1 MSFAFIRLLCG
12 SLRGSLRGFGPTG
25 ARRRPGGRAA
35 RWFSLLLAALLTA
48 PATAGTVLERVK
60 SAGVLRCGVSE
71 GIAGFSQRDAAGR
84 WQGFDADFCRAVA
97 AAVVGDGERVQFVPL
112 TAAARFPALQA
123 QRIDLLVRNTTWTLT
138 REAVLRLQFPAV
150 LLYDGQA
157 FMVPAASGITAA
169 AQLRGAT
176 VCLEKG
182 TNHLHNLD
190 FYNQHSG
197 LDLKPLVLD
206 AADAVAAAFF
216 AGRCAAYTADGSQL
230 AAVRAAAPG
239 GRGPFV
245 ILPERIA
252 EEPLAPVVWEG
263 DPEWTT
269 VVRWVLFALVIAEQ
283 EGINRENVAA
293 RREHGTGVLA
303 RLSGDDKRLLGQ
315 SLGIPVRWV
324 VRAVQAVGNYG
335 EMFERNLGA
344 QSPLKL
350 ERGPNRPWTDGGLL
364 YAPPID

>member
-1 MSFAFIRLLCG
+1 MLD
-12 SLRGSLRGFGPTG
+12 
-25 ARRRPGGRAA
+25 
-35 RWFSLLLAALLTA
+35 
-48 PATAGTVLERVK
+48 RVK

-71 GIAGFSQRDAAGR
+71 GIAGFSERDAAGR
-84 WQGFDADFCRAVA
+84 CQGFDADFCRAVA

-138 REAVLRLQFPAV
+138 REAVLRLHFPAV
-150 LLYDGQA
+150 LLFDGQA
-157 FMVPAASGITAA
+157 FMVPGPAGGTTA

-176 VCLEKG
+176 VGLEKG
-182 TNHLHNLD
+182 TNHGRNLD
-190 FYNQHSG
+190 FYNRRTG

-206 AADAVAAAFF
+206 SAEAAAAALF
-216 AGRCAAYTADGSQL
+216 AGRCAAYTGDGAQL
-230 AAVRAAAPG
+230 AAVRARVPDG
-239 GRGPFV
+239 SGPFV
-245 ILPERIA
+245 IRPERIA

-269 VVRWVLFALVIAEQ
+269 VVRWVLFALVIAEPG
-283 EGINRENVAA
+283 GITRENVRT
-293 RREHGTGVLA
+293 RREHGSGVLA

-315 SLGIPVRWV
+315 ALGIPVGWV
-324 VRAVQAVGNYG
+324 VRAVSALGNYG

-350 ERGPNRPWTDGGLL
+350 ERGPNRPWTDGGLM
-364 YAPPID
+364 YAPPIDRGGAST

>member
-1 MSFAFIRLLCG
+1 MLFALIRFLRGLIPG
-12 SLRGSLRGFGPTG
+12 FGLRGS
-25 ARRRPGGRAA
+25 RRRPGRRAA
-35 RWFSLLLAALLTA
+35 RWLLPLLAAFLTNA
-48 PATAGTVLERVK
+48 VTAGAVLDRVK

-71 GIAGFSQRDAAGR
+71 GIAGFSERDAAGR

-138 REAVLRLQFPAV
+138 REAVLRLHFPAV
-150 LLYDGQA
+150 LLYDGQT
-157 FMVPAASGITAA
+157 FMVPSASGITQAG
-169 AQLRGAT
+169 QLRGAT

-182 TNHLHNLD
+182 TNHGRNLD
-190 FYNQHSG
+190 FYNRRTG
-197 LDLKPLVLD
+197 LDLKPMVLD
-206 AADAVAAAFF
+206 SADATAAAFF
-216 AGRCAAYTADGSQL
+216 AGRCAAYTGDGSQL
-230 AAVRAAAPG
+230 AAVCARAPAG
-239 GRGPFV
+239 SGPFV
-245 ILPERIA
+245 LLTERIA

-283 EGINRENVAA
+283 EEITRENVTT
-293 RREHGTGVLA
+293 RRENGSGVLA

-315 SLGIPVRWV
+315 SLGVPVGWV
-324 VRAVQAVGNYG
+324 VRTVQAVGNYG

-344 QSPLKL
+344 QSPLHL
-350 ERGPNRPWTDGGLL
+350 ERGPNRPWTDGGLM